1 MRVGFL
7 VEQLLAPVPGGT
19 GRYSAELATA
29 LARRAAP
36 GDGVVGW
43 CAARRGVEGAGLPGV
58 LGPLRLGLPR
68 RALAA
73 AWSRGVGPAPTGVD
87 VIHAPTL
94 LLPPAGGTAGRVT
107 GSVVE
112 TLRGSGRAGPSD
124 RSRSLRRET
133 DPPGS
138 RGDGS
143 LADGSLVGWSGS
155 SPADQPRSWPSSNDS
170 TGRPAGGPARP
181 PLGAWAAHS
190 VAPALGDALDRRRP
204 RPKLVVTIHDAVP
217 WTHPETL
224 TPHGARWHRLM
235 GERAAR
241 HADAVIVPT
250 LAVAAEVARHLP
262 IPPERLHAIGEG
274 VAEAVVRVPADADA
288 RAARLGLPPPGG
300 YLLTLATLEPR
311 KGLDTALAA
320 LRRPDDPGLPLVHVG
335 ATGWGGLD
343 VRTEAARH
351 GLDGSRV
358 RTLGRISDED
368 LAVVLSRAGVLLAP
382 SRSEGFGLPVVEAMA
397 HGVPVVISDAPAL
410 VEVAGD
416 AALVVG
422 VGDAAALA
430 SAVARIVGDA
440 DLRGRLSAAGR
451 TRAQAFTW
459 NAAAEATW
467 ALYRRV
473 GGSPAVSVAADGRA

>member
-19 GRYSAELATA
+19 GRYSAELAAA
-29 LARRAAP
+29 LARLAEP
-36 GDGVVGW
+36 GDSVAGW
-43 CAARRGVEGAGLPGV
+43 CAAHRRFETAALPGV
-58 LGPLRLGLPR
+58 LGPMRLALGR
-68 RALAA
+68 RPLAA

-94 LLPPAGGTAGRVT
+94 LLPPAGGTTGALTQAVIERLRGGAGRPDGQT
-107 GSVVE
+107 
-112 TLRGSGRAGPSD
+112 AG
-124 RSRSLRRET
+124 
-133 DPPGS
+133 GH
-138 RGDGS
+138 
-143 LADGSLVGWSGS
+143 
-155 SPADQPRSWPSSNDS
+155 
-170 TGRPAGGPARP
+170 AGGPVAMPPGRSSRP
-181 PLGAWAAHS
+181 PLAAWFGTT
-190 VAPALGDALDRRRP
+190 VTPALAGALDRRRP

-224 TPHGARWHRLM
+224 TPHGARWHRQM
-235 GERAAR
+235 GERAVR

-250 LAVAAEVARHLP
+250 LAVAAEVARQLP
-262 IPPERLHAIGEG
+262 IPPHRLHAIGEG
-274 VAEAVVRVPADADA
+274 VADAVVRVPRDADA

-335 ATGWGGLD
+335 AAGWGGLE
-343 VRTEAARH
+343 VGAAAARH
-351 GLDGSRV
+351 GLDPGRV

-368 LAVVLSRAGVLLAP
+368 LAVVLSRAAVLLAP

-397 HGVPVVISDAPAL
+397 HGVPVVVSDAPAL
-410 VEVAGD
+410 VEVSGQ

-422 VGDAAALA
+422 VGDDAGLAA
-430 SAVARIVGDA
+430 AVARIVGDPG
-440 DLRGRLSAAGR
+440 LRAHLSAAGLA
-451 TRAQAFTW
+451 RARAFTW

-473 GGSPAVSVAADGRA
+473 NDSPAVSVADDGRA

>member
-19 GRYSAELATA
+19 GRYSAELAAA
-29 LARRAAP
+29 LARLAEP
-36 GDGVVGW
+36 GDTVAGW
-43 CAARRGVEGAGLPGV
+43 CAAHRRFEEAALPGV
-58 LGPLRLGLPR
+58 LGPIRLALPR

-73 AWSRGVGPAPTGVD
+73 SWSRGVGPAPRAVD

-94 LLPPAGGTAGRVT
+94 LVPPAGGTTGQLTRALSQRLRGGHPRGGVSRGGVSRAGGTGAGR
-107 GSVVE
+107 S
-112 TLRGSGRAGPSD
+112 
-124 RSRSLRRET
+124 
-133 DPPGS
+133 
-138 RGDGS
+138 
-143 LADGSLVGWSGS
+143 
-155 SPADQPRSWPSSNDS
+155 
-170 TGRPAGGPARP
+170 RP
-181 PLGAWAAHS
+181 PLSAWAAGT
-190 VAPALGDALDRRRP
+190 VAPAFADALDRRLP

-224 TPHGARWHRLM
+224 TPHGARWHRQM
-235 GERAAR
+235 GERAVR
-241 HADAVIVPT
+241 LADAIVVPT

-262 IPPERLHAIGEG
+262 IPPQRLHAIGEG

-351 GLDGSRV
+351 GLDPGRV
-358 RTLGRISDED
+358 RTLGRVSDED
-368 LAVVLSRAGVLLAP
+368 LAVVLSRAAVLLAP

-397 HGVPVVISDAPAL
+397 HGVPVVVSDAPAL

-422 VGDAAALA
+422 VGDGAAL
-430 SAVARIVGDA
+430 SAAVCRIVGDPE
-440 DLRGRLSAAGR
+440 LRGRLSAAGR
-451 TRAQAFTW
+451 ARARSFTW

-473 GGSPAVSVAADGRA
+473 CGSPAVSVADDGRA

>member
-43 CAARRGVEGAGLPGV
+43 CAARREVDAASLPGV

-68 RALAA
+68 RALAT

-94 LLPPAGGTAGRVT
+94 LLPPAGGTAGWAT
-107 GSVVE
+107 GSVVDA
-112 TLRGSGRAGPSD
+112 LRGSGRSGISARSD
-124 RSRSLRRET
+124 PGRSAADHRGEPGRDGGRS
-133 DPPGS
+133 
-138 RGDGS
+138 
-143 LADGSLVGWSGS
+143 
-155 SPADQPRSWPSSNDS
+155 
-170 TGRPAGGPARP
+170 AGGPVRP
-181 PLGAWAAHS
+181 PLAEWAAHS

-274 VAEAVVRVPADADA
+274 VAEAVTRVPPDADA

-311 KGLDTALAA
+311 KGLNTALAA
-320 LRRPDDPGLPLVHVG
+320 LRRSDDPGLPLVHVG
-335 ATGWGGLD
+335 AAGWGGLD

-382 SRSEGFGLPVVEAMA
+382 SQSEGFGLPVVEAMA

-416 AALVVG
+416 AALVAG

-430 SAVARIVGDA
+430 AAVARIVGDPV
-440 DLRGRLSAAGR
+440 LRGRLSDAGR
-451 TRAQAFTW
+451 ARAQAFTW

>member
-19 GRYSAELATA
+19 GRYSAELAAA
-29 LARRAAP
+29 LARLAEP
-36 GDGVVGW
+36 GDSVAGW
-43 CAARRGVEGAGLPGV
+43 CAAHRRFEEAALPGV
-58 LGPLRLGLPR
+58 LGPMRLALPR

-73 AWSRGVGPAPTGVD
+73 SWSRGVGPAPRSVD
-87 VIHAPTL
+87 LIHAPTL
-94 LLPPAGGTAGRVT
+94 LVPPAGGTSGQLTRKLSQRLRGEPGRS
-107 GSVVE
+107 GG
-112 TLRGSGRAGPSD
+112 GSGRSGGSPRAAGG
-124 RSRSLRRET
+124 RL
-133 DPPGS
+133 G
-138 RGDGS
+138 
-143 LADGSLVGWSGS
+143 A
-155 SPADQPRSWPSSNDS
+155 
-170 TGRPAGGPARP
+170 GRPRP
-181 PLGAWAAHS
+181 PLSAWASAT
-190 VAPALGDALDRRRP
+190 VAPALADALDRRRP
-204 RPKLVVTIHDAVP
+204 RPRLVVTIHDAVP

-224 TPHGARWHRLM
+224 TPHGARWHRQM
-235 GERAAR
+235 GERAVR
-241 HADAVIVPT
+241 LADAIVVPT

-262 IPPERLHAIGEG
+262 IPPQRLHAIGEG
-274 VAEAVVRVPADADA
+274 VAEAVTRVPPDADA

-320 LRRPDDPGLPLVHVG
+320 LCRPDDPGLPLVHVG

-343 VRTEAARH
+343 VRTEATRR
-351 GLDGSRV
+351 GLDPARV

-368 LAVVLSRAGVLLAP
+368 LAVVLSRAAVLLAP

-397 HGVPVVISDAPAL
+397 HGVPVVVSDAPAL

-416 AALVVG
+416 AALVAG

-430 SAVARIVGDA
+430 AAVARIVGDP
-440 DLRGRLSAAGR
+440 DLRGRLSDAGR
-451 TRAQAFTW
+451 ARARMFTW

-473 GGSPAVSVAADGRA
+473 SGSPAVSVADDGRA

>member
-43 CAARRGVEGAGLPGV
+43 CAARRTVDAAGLPGV

-68 RALAA
+68 RALAT

-94 LLPPAGGTAGRVT
+94 LLPPAGGTGGRVT

-112 TLRGSGRAGPSD
+112 ALRGSDRSGSD
-124 RSRSLRRET
+124 RSGSDRS
-133 DPPGS
+133 G
-138 RGDGS
+138 
-143 LADGSLVGWSGS
+143 
-155 SPADQPRSWPSSNDS
+155 
-170 TGRPAGGPARP
+170 GRPAGGPVRP
-181 PLGAWAAHS
+181 PLAAWAAHS

-262 IPPERLHAIGEG
+262 IPAERLHAIGEG

-335 ATGWGGLD
+335 AAGWGGLD

-351 GLDGSRV
+351 GLDGARV

-397 HGVPVVISDAPAL
+397 HGVPVVVSDAPAL

-422 VGDAAALA
+422 VGDAAALSA
-430 SAVARIVGDA
+430 AVARIVGDPG
-440 DLRGRLSAAGR
+440 LRGRLSDAGR

>member
-43 CAARRGVEGAGLPGV
+43 CAARRGVDAAGLPGV

-112 TLRGSGRAGPSD
+112 TLRGSGRSGTSD
-124 RSRSLRRET
+124 RSESVRSESVR
-133 DPPGS
+133 S
-138 RGDGS
+138 GD
-143 LADGSLVGWSGS
+143 
-155 SPADQPRSWPSSNDS
+155 
-170 TGRPAGGPARP
+170 RPAGGPARP
-181 PLGAWAAHS
+181 PLAAWAAHS

-335 ATGWGGLD
+335 AAGWGGLD

-416 AALVVG
+416 AALVAG
-422 VGDAAALA
+422 VGDAAALS
-430 SAVARIVGDA
+430 SAVARIVGDS
-440 DLRGRLSAAGR
+440 DLRGRLSDAGR